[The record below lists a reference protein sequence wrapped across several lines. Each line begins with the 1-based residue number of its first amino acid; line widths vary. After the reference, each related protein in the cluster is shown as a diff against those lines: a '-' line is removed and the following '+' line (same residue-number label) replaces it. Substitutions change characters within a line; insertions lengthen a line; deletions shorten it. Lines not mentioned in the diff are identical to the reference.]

1 MKWRNK
7 LHLEISKTNGDQ
19 QHGKQRVRR
28 NTLCIISLMV
38 GTSSME
44 DTNPSQHPATFA
56 AIVFLLLFRI
66 SCAHRRR
73 HACADR
79 SPPSAASSTRLA
91 TQILFSGSDPK
102 IHILASSQPKNVSRA
117 KKFKVKQRQ
126 PCQHTHRNS
135 QRKRQR
141 RRSHQTMEH
150 SQLQRRLQSHRN
162 SGFSQ
167 ERTSLPSKRLH
178 SQTLTMTIHTSSPA
192 RLHKEIQTKPDAK
205 ANRCSI
211 HIAAL
216 PAAASIIDC
225 VHRLQPLEMSCV
237 TEDVSIEEDY
247 SRANAIDENEEKEI
261 RFSPSLPP
269 SPVSLLSLQ
278 YGAHSPE
285 LYALLP
291 IYLSVQQA
299 TETHWSLVENS
310 VGRFP
315 RNPGALC
322 DNRRVPVV
330 AIQP

>member
-1 MKWRNK
+1 
-7 LHLEISKTNGDQ
+7 
-19 QHGKQRVRR
+19 
-28 NTLCIISLMV
+28 MV

-167 ERTSLPSKRLH
+167 ERTTKKYKRNLMQKQTGAPFT
-178 SQTLTMTIHTSSPA
+178 SQPCL
-192 RLHKEIQTKPDAK
+192 
-205 ANRCSI
+205 
-211 HIAAL
+211 
-216 PAAASIIDC
+216 
-225 VHRLQPLEMSCV
+225 LQ
-237 TEDVSIEEDY
+237 
-247 SRANAIDENEEKEI
+247 
-261 RFSPSLPP
+261 
-269 SPVSLLSLQ
+269 LL
-278 YGAHSPE
+278 
-285 LYALLP
+285 
-291 IYLSVQQA
+291 
-299 TETHWSLVENS
+299 
-310 VGRFP
+310 
-315 RNPGALC
+315 
-322 DNRRVPVV
+322 
-330 AIQP
+330 